1 MVAFSDF
8 VSICVRAHGTKRF
21 LGGCAWGWHGGLAAG
36 QVCMDTS
43 VITAASALAGAAIGG
58 FTSLVAAWL
67 SHRVQA
73 KAERLAH
80 DQLRRQELYKEFIEQ
95 ASE

>member
-1 MVAFSDF
+1 MDM
-8 VSICVRAHGTKRF
+8 SI
-21 LGGCAWGWHGGLAAG
+21 
-36 QVCMDTS
+36 
-43 VITAASALAGAAIGG
+43 ITAASALAGAAIGG

-80 DQLRRQELYKEFIEQ
+80 YQLRRQELYKEFIEQ
-95 ASE
+95 SSAVTERRLRAEPGQTRR